1 MYSPLEQWSQDLM
14 RGPRDAM
21 GVARLQRALLFL
33 ACCCGAVSGASYRRS
48 LVVVERNDT
57 TKPPSLL
64 ADSSEDVWIMN
75 GSAPTTFMPY
85 IPTCVPSPLASQIK
99 MRLCLV
105 TTRAR
110 RLP

>member
-1 MYSPLEQWSQDLM
+1 M

-33 ACCCGAVSGASYRRS
+33 AGCCGAVSGASYRRS